1 MPRSIPL
8 VVIPAPHLASGR
20 VLGWSG
26 GGYALPERYV
36 AALGRAGARPVL
48 LPPAGAAPPQDAL
61 APFDGLLLAGGGDIE
76 PSHYGARPHPEVY
89 GSDAE
94 RDEAEL
100 ALVRA
105 AVDMGLPTLAICRG
119 MQVLNVALGGT
130 LHQHLPEMEG
140 MHLHG
145 HPVTGESVLHHVKL
159 AAGTRLAHACGREA
173 LRCMSH
179 HHQGIDRLGWG
190 LTPVAWSEDGL
201 IEAAEADDGAWVV
214 GVQWHPEI
222 SAAEDRYQQALFDG
236 FVAQARLAGRQPRS
250 SSAMRKAKSID

>member
-1 MPRSIPL
+1 MPSPPPL

-36 AALGRAGARPVL
+36 GALRRAGARPVL
-48 LPPAGAAPPQDAL
+48 LPPPGATPPEEAL
-61 APFDGLLLAGGGDIE
+61 APFSGLLLAGGGDIE
-76 PSHYGARPHPEVY
+76 PRRYGAPPHPKVY
-89 GSDAE
+89 GTDAE

-100 ALVRA
+100 ALVGA
-105 AVDMGLPTLAICRG
+105 AIDAGLPTFAVCRG
-119 MQVLNVALGGT
+119 LQVLNVARGGT
-130 LHQHLPEMEG
+130 LHQHLPDLEG

-145 HPVTGESVLHHVKL
+145 HPVTGESVVHDVKL
-159 AAGTRLAHACGREA
+159 AAGTRLADACGREA

-179 HHQGIDRLGWG
+179 HHQGIDRLGDG

-201 IEAAEADDGAWVV
+201 VEAIEADDGAWVV

-222 SAAEDRYQQALFDG
+222 TAAEDRSQQALFDG
-236 FVAQARLAGRQPRS
+236 FVRQVWARAG
-250 SSAMRKAKSID
+250 